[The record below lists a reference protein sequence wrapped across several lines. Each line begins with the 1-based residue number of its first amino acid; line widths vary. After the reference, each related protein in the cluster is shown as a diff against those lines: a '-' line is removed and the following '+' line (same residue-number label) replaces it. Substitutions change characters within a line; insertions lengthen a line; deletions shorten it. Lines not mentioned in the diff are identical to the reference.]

1 MQKLKQR
8 EIAPFMGGRI
18 SALHDIDKL
27 FAEPSMGK
35 IKLLLLLTA
44 NLQELSIESG
54 WGNEFND
61 LASQLE
67 CLLEL

>member
-1 MQKLKQR
+1 MFARAILT
-8 EIAPFMGGRI
+8 EIHAKVEAARDSAIYGGRI

-27 FAEPSMGK
+27 LAEPSMGQ

-54 WGNEFND
+54 WGK
-61 LASQLE
+61 
-67 CLLEL
+67 

>member
-27 FAEPSMGK
+27 FAEPSMGQ

-54 WGNEFND
+54 WGK
-61 LASQLE
+61 
-67 CLLEL
+67 